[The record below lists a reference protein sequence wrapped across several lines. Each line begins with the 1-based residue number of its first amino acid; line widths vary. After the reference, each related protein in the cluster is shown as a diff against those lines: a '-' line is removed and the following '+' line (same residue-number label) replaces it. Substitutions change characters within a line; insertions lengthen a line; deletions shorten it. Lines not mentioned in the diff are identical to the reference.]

1 MTRRRLLISA
11 VGVAACILIL
21 VRVRD
26 LMMLGY
32 VDSAIV
38 RVRAVTA
45 AESQFTKTH
54 PEVGYTCTLSQL
66 PHDEQIARLIVKDG
80 KDNGYVFDIIG
91 CQLSESKKP
100 KSMYHVTAR
109 PLHSGLPAF
118 CSDQS
123 GIIRSDEGG
132 SIEKCLTNGVPF

>member
-11 VGVAACILIL
+11 LGVAACALML
-21 VRVRD
+21 VKVRG

-32 VDSAIV
+32 VDSAIG
-38 RVRAVTA
+38 RVRAVTT
-45 AESQFTKTH
+45 AEAQFRKTH

-66 PHDEQIARLIVKDG
+66 PHDEQIARLVKDG

-91 CQLSESKKP
+91 CQLTESKNLN
-100 KSMYHVTAR
+100 SMYHVTAR

-132 SIEKCLTNGVPF
+132 SIEKCLTSGVPF